1 LPVDKKNHSLVMNK
15 NSWLLLLLLLG
26 TAGFSADPSGRPK
39 VGLVLSGGG
48 AKGFAHIGAIKM
60 IDSLHIPIDYIAGT
74 SMGGIIGGLYAIG
87 YSGVELEKM
96 AQRSDWGEIFT
107 DTPPRPDLPYFE
119 KEKSG
124 RYQLSF
130 GLQGLK
136 PVTPSGLIFG
146 QKVSLL
152 LSELFFPY
160 DQTDNFDRLPI
171 PFRCVAVDLVTG
183 EDVVLGGGSL
193 TKAIR
198 ATMSIP
204 TVFSPVEWG
213 DSLLVDGGLNNNLP
227 VDVVKRMG
235 AEVVIAVD
243 VQSPLLS
250 RDKLTSAV
258 TVLQQTVNLVG
269 LERWRKNLEMVD
281 VIIKPDISVYTAA
294 DFQPAKIGRILH
306 QGKLAA
312 DEALPSLLALQEKY
326 GLHRPAGSVM
336 GKRVFNKSPLI
347 SGIQITDQQKLPFSF
362 IYRLLGLQPG
372 GRLDTEQLNH
382 NIMELYGLGYFES
395 LTYEVIPVDSHYVE
409 LHFHAREKSFRQ
421 LRLGLRYDDRH
432 KLVAALNLQATN
444 LPVPGFR
451 FENELQFAGL
461 TRLWSRASYP
471 SRALNLPVYPFAH
484 VLYKDIPVHLFDD
497 NGRRIAEYPDRSIS
511 LGGGIGLVLGK
522 SWNVSI
528 AYQQELVDIEPTV
541 ARQDPSFSYSWHH
554 RLRTLESRLT
564 IDRMDDV
571 LLPRNGFN
579 LKVEHV
585 SSMPE
590 LATDVNYQQLSLC
603 LDLYKTVYRRHTW
616 RGYAF
621 WGYSSTHVPLY
632 KYFNQGRPHFFVG
645 MNDDQL
651 ACPDLSI
658 IRLDYRYEH
667 KPDIFFLL
675 IANMAFEI
683 HDPGSPIYFRKNS
696 LQGAGLGIR
705 LLSPVGPLEA
715 VVGRAD
721 RGLST
726 PGRMQTRVY
735 VTLGYRF

>member
-1 LPVDKKNHSLVMNK
+1 MKK
-15 NSWLLLLLLLG
+15 NSWLLLLLMLEAAAL
-26 TAGFSADPSGRPK
+26 SAEPFGRPK

-60 IDSLHIPIDYIAGT
+60 IDSLNIPIDYIAGT

-87 YSGVELEKM
+87 YSGAELEKM

-124 RYQLSF
+124 RYQISF

-136 PVTPSGLIFG
+136 PVPPSGLIYG

-160 DQTDNFDRLPI
+160 DQTDHFDQLPI

-183 EDVVLGGGSL
+183 EDVVLGAGSL

-235 AEVVIAVD
+235 AEIVIAVD

-269 LERWRKNLEMVD
+269 LERWRQNLEMVD
-281 VIIKPDISVYTAA
+281 VIIRPDISSYTAA
-294 DFQPAKIGRILH
+294 DFQPAKIGRILR

-312 DEALPSLLALQEKY
+312 DEALPSLLALQKKY
-326 GLHRPAGSVM
+326 ALYRPAGAVM
-336 GKRVFNKSPLI
+336 PKRVFNKNPLI
-347 SGIQITDQQKLPFSF
+347 SGIQITDHQKLPFSF

-372 GRLDTEQLNH
+372 GRLDTGQLNH
-382 NIMELYGLGYFES
+382 NIMDLYGLGYFES
-395 LTYEVIPVDSHYVE
+395 LTYEVIPVDSHYVD
-409 LHFHAREKSFRQ
+409 LHFHACEKSFRQ

-432 KLVAALNLQATN
+432 KLVAALHLQATN

-451 FENELQFAGL
+451 FENEVQFAGL

-484 VLYKDIPVHLFDD
+484 VLYKDIPIHLFDD
-497 NGRRIAEYPDRSIS
+497 SGQRIAEYPDRSIS
-511 LGGGIGLVLGK
+511 FGGGIGMVLGK
-522 SWNVSI
+522 SWNASV
-528 AYQQELVDIEPTV
+528 AYQQERMDIEPNV
-541 ARQDPSFSYSWHH
+541 ARHDPSFSFSWHH

-564 IDRMDDV
+564 IDRLDDV
-571 LLPRNGFN
+571 LLPRNGLN

-590 LATDVNYQQLSLC
+590 LATDVNFQQLSLS
-603 LDLYKTVYRRHTW
+603 LDLYRTVHRRHTW

-621 WGYSSTHVPLY
+621 WGWSSMHVPVY

-658 IRLDYRYEH
+658 VRMDYRYEH

-675 IANMAFEI
+675 IANLAFEV
-683 HDPGSPIYFRKNS
+683 HDPSSPIYYGKNI

-715 VVGRAD
+715 VVGRGE

-735 VTLGYRF
+735 VTLGFRF